1 MRAFCF
7 AIVLL
12 CLSATVECAAVSKS
26 DEFQAGVLD
35 ELILKLGDDD
45 DDHDVEELIGQDEHE
60 DEDEGD
66 SDETS
71 MAENEDEDK
80 DEDEDEDQDED
91 ERKESEGETAL
102 VQSASKFDFL
112 KMKLKIGL
120 KKYAGMVKKYRSLYR
135 KKWCGVACLH
145 SRWSLGRK
153 IKEMKKTI
161 WLWRL
166 QYRIHLDDKKK
177 KLASMR

>member
-1 MRAFCF
+1 MRAFSF

-12 CLSATVECAAVSKS
+12 CLSATVECAVVPKS
-26 DEFQAGVLD
+26 DESEAGILD
-35 ELILKLGDDD
+35 KLKLKAGDDD
-45 DDHDVEELIGQDEHE
+45 DVEDLIGQDEHE
-60 DEDEGD
+60 DEGD

-71 MAENEDEDK
+71 IAENEDK
-80 DEDEDEDQDED
+80 DEDEDKD